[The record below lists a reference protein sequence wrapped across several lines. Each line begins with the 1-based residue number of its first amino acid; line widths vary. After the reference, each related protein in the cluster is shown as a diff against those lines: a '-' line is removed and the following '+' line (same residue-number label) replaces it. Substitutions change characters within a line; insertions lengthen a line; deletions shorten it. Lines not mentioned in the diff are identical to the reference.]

1 MLEHRKYPSSL
12 LTKDQKEEEAHN
24 TFVSIVKGQ
33 AIPWKNT
40 TSSMVIPTNNLSEL
54 KEEDMPIMSGMR
66 RKINQRSLR
75 IL

>member
-1 MLEHRKYPSSL
+1 MLEHRKYHINL
-12 LTKDQKEEEAHN
+12 LTKDQKEEEASI
-24 TFVSIVKGQ
+24 VSIVKGQ
-33 AIPWKNT
+33 TIPWKNA
-40 TSSMVIPTNNLSEL
+40 TSSMVTPTNNLSEL